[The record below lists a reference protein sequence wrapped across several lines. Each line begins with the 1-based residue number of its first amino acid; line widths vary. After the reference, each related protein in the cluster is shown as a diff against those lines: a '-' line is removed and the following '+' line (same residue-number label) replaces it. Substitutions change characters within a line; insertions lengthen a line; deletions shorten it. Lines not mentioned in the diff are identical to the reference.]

1 MGRVQRSTRA
11 AETSNNVHNV
21 VAQLSEMLGRM
32 IPKQK
37 APCEKKLKRIT
48 TTANSISRLVRA
60 INDAP
65 EAEDAEAMSWIESL
79 HDSTQYK
86 KHRTKP
92 SVEEE

>member
-32 IPKQK
+32 IPKQR
-37 APCEKKLKRIT
+37 APGEKKLKRIT

-65 EAEDAEAMSWIESL
+65 EAEGNDGFDWCESL
-79 HDSTQYK
+79 HDETQPK
-86 KHRTKP
+86 KNKSRQN
-92 SVEEE
+92 VEEK